1 MASASTTTSGK
12 LPLRT
17 KLAYGSGD
25 LGAAIVSAI
34 NGFYLNAFLLQVAQ
48 IDPVRV
54 GIIFLLVKIWD
65 AVNDP
70 MMGAIIDRTQTRWG
84 RRRPWLLIGAIPFG
98 VAFFMHWIVPPLDET
113 GKFFYYL
120 FVAILLDTAF
130 TVVNVAYTSLTPAL
144 TQDYDERTNLN
155 SYRFSFSIL
164 GSVTAATLHLIIVNA
179 YPDDPAFG
187 NMIAAGIWT
196 IFIIVPNFITFAFTT
211 EPEIEA
217 TPAEEQFG
225 FFEGI
230 FTVFSNRSFVLVT
243 IIYLL
248 SWLCVQFVQAN
259 LLLYVQYWISPEA
272 TSQFPIFVLE
282 IQLTSFV
289 FVWIWGSLSKRI
301 GKQMVYYLGAAIW
314 MIVSLALFFVPRG
327 AITPLYII
335 SPLAGIGVAIALLIP
350 WSMLPDVIEQDELE
364 TGKRREGIFYGFF
377 VFLQKLG
384 ISLGLAFS
392 NFALAYAGFDQALT
406 QQPESVSYTLRI
418 FVSLVPVFIL
428 LISFIPVYLYPI
440 TKERHTEIRAKLA
453 EQKANR

>member
-1 MASASTTTSGK
+1 MASASTTTGK
-12 LPLRT
+12 LPLIT

-34 NGFYLNAFLLQVAQ
+34 NGFYLNAFLLQVAK
-48 IDPVRV
+48 IDPFRV
-54 GIIFLLVKIWD
+54 GVIFLLVKIWD

-84 RRRPWLLIGAIPFG
+84 RRRPWLLVGAIPFG
-98 VAFFMHWIVPPLDET
+98 LAFFLHWIVPPLDET

-120 FVAILLDTAF
+120 VVAFLLDMAF
-130 TVVNVAYTSLTPAL
+130 TVVNVAYTSLTPSL
-144 TQDYDERTNLN
+144 TEDYDERTNLN

-164 GSVTAATLHLIIVNA
+164 GSVIAATLHLVIVNA

-196 IFIIVPNFITFAFTT
+196 IFIIVPNFITFAITS
-211 EPEIEA
+211 EPEIDPTA
-217 TPAEEQFG
+217 AENQFG

-230 FTVFSNRSFVLVT
+230 RTVFSNRAFVLVT
-243 IIYLL
+243 TIYLL

-282 IQLTSFV
+282 IQLMSFV
-289 FVWIWGSLSKRI
+289 FVWVWARLSKRI
-301 GKQMVYYLGAAIW
+301 GKQMVYYIGATIW
-314 MIVSLALFFVPRG
+314 VLVSLALFFVPRG
-327 AITPLYII
+327 MITPLYII
-335 SPLAGIGVAIALLIP
+335 SPLAGIGVSIALLIP

-364 TGKRREGIFYGFF
+364 TGQRREGIFYGFF

-384 ISLGLAFS
+384 ISLGLALS
-392 NFALAYAGFDQALT
+392 NFALAYAGFDQSLT
-406 QQPESVSYTLRI
+406 QQPESVSSTLRV
-418 FVSLVPVFIL
+418 FVSLVPILIL
-428 LISFIPVYLYPI
+428 LVSFIPVYLYPI
-440 TKERHTEIRAKLA
+440 TKERHAEIRAKLA
-453 EQKANR
+453 QQKANG

>member
-1 MASASTTTSGK
+1 MASVSTTTAGK
-12 LPLRT
+12 LSLRT

-48 IDPVRV
+48 IDPIRV
-54 GIIFLLVKIWD
+54 GIIFLLVKVWD

-98 VAFFMHWIVPPLDET
+98 LAFFMHWIVPPLDDT
-113 GKFFYYL
+113 GKFIYYL
-120 FVAILLDTAF
+120 VVAFLLDTAF

-164 GSVTAATLHLIIVNA
+164 GSVIAATLHLLIVNA

-187 NMIAAGIWT
+187 NMVAAGIWT

-211 EPEIEA
+211 EPEIDVAQEG
-217 TPAEEQFG
+217 EQFG

-230 FTVFSNRSFVLVT
+230 LTVFSNRAFVLVT

-248 SWLCVQFVQAN
+248 SWLSVQFVQAN

-289 FVWIWGSLSKRI
+289 FVWIWARLSKSW

-314 MIVSLALFFVPRG
+314 IVVSLALFFVPRG
-327 AITPLYII
+327 MIAPLYII

-392 NFALAYAGFDQALT
+392 NFALAYAGFDQSLA
-406 QQPESVSYTLRI
+406 QQPESVSSTLRI
-418 FVSLVPVFIL
+418 FVSLVPLFIL

-440 TKERHTEIRAKLA
+440 TKERHSEIRAKLA
-453 EQKANR
+453 EQKKV